1 MEFFDA
7 EEDKKR
13 KLDKYDIPENMDI
26 EDTDNILY
34 NTYEGYEALNY
45 EDVEKR

>member
-1 MEFFDA
+1 MGSFDV

-13 KLDKYDIPENMDI
+13 KLDKYDIPESMDI

-34 NTYEGYEALNY
+34 NAYEGYEFLNY
-45 EDVEKR
+45 EDV

>member
-13 KLDKYDIPENMDI
+13 KLDKYDIPESM
-26 EDTDNILY
+26 DTDKILC
-34 NTYEGYEALNY
+34 NAYEDYQALNY
-45 EDVEKR
+45 EDVEKEDKN